1 MLNYKLN
8 TKNLERPSLIKGV
21 RHFDTREDAMLYAQL
36 KYGAK
41 FKRIDRPEGI
51 LHPYYVSEQ
60 WNPETGKTLYIMTSA
75 CNWVYDHRTLE
86 VREQYED
93 KYGNYFDDLIEF
105 CTYEDGY
112 TYAYRYD
119 DNAYNFIETV

>member
-1 MLNYKLN
+1 MDYKLN
-8 TKNLERPSLIKGV
+8 TKGLERPSLIKGV
-21 RHFDTREDAMLYAQL
+21 RHFDNREDAMLYAEM

-41 FKRIDRPEGI
+41 FRRISGGDI
-51 LHPYYVSEQ
+51 HPYYVSEQ

-93 KYGNYFDDLIEF
+93 KYGNYFDDLVEF

-112 TYAYRYD
+112 TYAYRY
-119 DNAYNFIETV
+119 NSEYNFIETV